1 MCVCVYILCYTY
13 KDERLE
19 VDSVD
24 KLKVRQGTRWYEYL
38 LSMENVLKMKLWF
51 KKMKENKSQH

>member
-1 MCVCVYILCYTY
+1 MCVCVYKLCYTY

-24 KLKVRQGTRWYEYL
+24 KLKVRQGTTWYEYL
-38 LSMENVLKMKLWF
+38 LSMENVLKMKT
-51 KKMKENKSQH
+51 MV

>member
-1 MCVCVYILCYTY
+1 MCVYKLCYTY

-38 LSMENVLKMKLWF
+38 LSTEKVLKMELWF
-51 KKMKENKSQH
+51 KKMKEKKSQH